1 MALGPILG
9 PISAA
14 LMAFKGGDDEATTG
28 ATKATTGTNNEMLA
42 RIAKGTEQNTRLL
55 AKMANSDYKIV
66 MNEREFGKA
75 TRGVVERQFA
85 FDKSR
90 V

>member
-1 MALGPILG
+1 MIT
-9 PISAA
+9 AA
-14 LMAFKGGDDEATTG
+14 ITAAEAIGLTGGAFSLRGGADTE
-28 ATKATTGTNNEMLA
+28 ATTGTNNEMLA